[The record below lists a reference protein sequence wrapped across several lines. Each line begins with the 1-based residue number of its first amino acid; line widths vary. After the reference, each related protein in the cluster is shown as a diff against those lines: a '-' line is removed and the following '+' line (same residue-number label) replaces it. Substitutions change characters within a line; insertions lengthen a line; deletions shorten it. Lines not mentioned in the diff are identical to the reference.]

1 MKKTSRIST
10 TLTMVLL
17 SMVIVMSCSHDTV
30 SFDPYANVHQYVN
43 SWKDSIGENIDP
55 NHTWNTTRE
64 AELTVTANKSGT
76 LRILTRSAFNGDE
89 GRAMLYKNSIN
100 DGETLTFTIAVPQD
114 LDTLYSALYD
124 SNGYIDEKTFLIDN
138 GKATINYEA
147 TNSSRAKSY
156 ARASVR
162 SWNSDE
168 WIFTSKVNDNNYATS
183 VPAGAVKANQGTKG
197 TYYVEPGYTQLNY
210 WESGTTVYF
219 TAGEYNLSY
228 CYLTNGTMYLLPGAK
243 LKTTDAR
250 FIEQAN
256 NKIYIA
262 KGATLDYSSV
272 ENTPTI
278 QAKIYCHGTLTTYN
292 NGASKNIQLGSQS
305 LLYIEADATLKAD
318 NISLMSG
325 DGSGNESELINDGT
339 INLIGDL
346 TICSTGHVQNNGT
359 MTVGD
364 ETSAS
369 TGTCSWVNNGKYTTK
384 NMTLTC
390 GGKDIRNNCWLEVTN
405 TFEIN
410 IGDNGEYKGFI
421 NQAGAYT
428 YAKDLEFGIGAIHL
442 GANSWFATKN
452 LNINNAGHNE
462 YGFYGPTSG
471 GYGLITAK
479 NKIALKGSRS
489 QKYGACYHNNLIVAS
504 KNNIK
509 EVPTSDGNYPIVY
522 KVGDILMINDA
533 SKADIYIPK
542 SECSPGYGTVTPPTP
557 VPEDPA
563 MWYYYAFEDLGSIG
577 DFDFNDVVLRVS
589 APSIE
594 GTGEIQLC
602 AAGGTLETTIYL
614 GNEPLGKDG
623 KYEVHELFGVST
635 ATMVN
640 TYNRTAKPYVT
651 IGTYTGGNP
660 AALNIYIRVVDKG
673 ESRTI
678 SASNYYTSECPLS
691 LTINGSPIDG
701 TWLWPEETKRIDKV
715 YKDFSKWVENHDYNM
730 NWWLK

>member
-17 SMVIVMSCSHDTV
+17 SMVIVMSCSHDTAT
-30 SFDPYANVHQYVN
+30 FDPYANVHQYVN

-89 GRAMLYKNSIN
+89 GRVMLYKNSIN

-124 SNGYIDEKTFLIDN
+124 SNGYVEELPFMVEG
-138 GKATINYEA
+138 GKATITYSRHQSSSQA
-147 TNSSRAKSY
+147 KVRSVDSHNSSTSGWK
-156 ARASVR
+156 
-162 SWNSDE
+162 
-168 WIFTSKVNDNNYATS
+168 FTKEDAFGTYATS
-183 VPAGAVKANQGTKG
+183 VPSDAEFKINGGGGNIYIDRDNEQFNFWVASNIYIKPG
-197 TYYVEPGYTQLNY
+197 TYNFSNIDIADNSYV
-210 WESGTTVYF
+210 
-219 TAGEYNLSY
+219 
-228 CYLTNGTMYLLPGAK
+228 YLLPGAK
-243 LKTTDAR
+243 VKSSNDGFCRQGNVKVFIASGASLDMTDIATLNTGAYIFCR
-250 FIEQAN
+250 GEFKVRDLNLN
-256 NKIYIA
+256 NNGTVYVGNGGTLSSSNIYICNYNSQFICDGTA
-262 KGATLDYSSV
+262 NINGNINTQGSSHIYNSGEVTVKQSTILNSYNNTWVNEGKWTTNMWEFTAYSEDLINRCQLIV
-272 ENTPTI
+272 ENRMTI
-278 QAKIYCHGTLTTYN
+278 
-292 NGASKNIQLGSQS
+292 SP
-305 LLYIEADATLKAD
+305 ADGNATLKLD
-318 NISLMSG
+318 
-325 DGSGNESELINDGT
+325 
-339 INLIGDL
+339 
-346 TICSTGHVQNNGT
+346 
-359 MTVGD
+359 
-364 ETSAS
+364 AS
-369 TGTCSWVNNGKYTTK
+369 SSVITK
-384 NMTLTC
+384 NFLMEK
-390 GGKDIRNNCWLEVTN
+390 GYVRMGKDAILNVTN
-405 TFEIN
+405 NANMN
-410 IGDNGEYKGFI
+410 ITNAWQGYSP
-421 NQAGAYT
+421 
-428 YAKDLEFGIGAIHL
+428 GI
-442 GANSWFATKN
+442 
-452 LNINNAGHNE
+452 
-462 YGFYGPTSG
+462 YGPTSG
-471 GYGLITAK
+471 WAILQAKKIKKGPVDSSVDNNSKYVTYG
-479 NKIALKGSRS
+479 G
-489 QKYGACYHNNLIVAS
+489 NLIIAADTHFAQGSSGQYQMYYVLDNAKMVNS
-504 KNNIK
+504 QNGA
-509 EVPTSDGNYPIVY
+509 T
-522 KVGDILMINDA
+522 DIN
-533 SKADIYIPK
+533 IPK
-542 SECSPGYGTVTPPTP
+542 SECSPGYGSDTPPTP

-594 GTGEIQLC
+594 GKGEIQLC

-691 LTINGSPIDG
+691 LTINGSSTDG
-701 TWLWPEETKRIDKV
+701 TWLWPEETMRIDKV